1 MAGARDLPSGTVTF
15 LFSDIE
21 GSTRLLKELG
31 REPYGEVLAEHNSR
45 LREAFAAQAGT
56 EIDRQGD
63 AFFFVF
69 RSAGAAV
76 AAAAAAQRS
85 IAEAAWPEAGAVRVR
100 MGLHTGE
107 ASVSADGYV
116 GFAVH
121 QAARIGDLG
130 HGGQILVSR
139 TTAALV
145 EHELPPELELR
156 SLGEARLPGLDR
168 SEELFQLVS
177 EGLPDRF
184 PPLGAR
190 RPSVPAPQPDGP
202 PLLERQAE
210 LAAIHAYVDAA
221 ASGAGRLVV
230 IEARAGMGKT
240 RLLAEARAAAT
251 QANLTVL
258 TARGGELE
266 SEFAYGVVRQL
277 FEQLLA
283 SATSQE
289 REELLDGP
297 AARAA
302 ALFEVGELDGA
313 DDDPSGVS
321 FAVLHGLYWVAA
333 NLALRRPA
341 LIAIDDVHW
350 ADGPS
355 LRWLSHLQRRLDGLP
370 LLVVIATRPPA
381 QSRHEQLMLEIIGDP
396 AAAVVRPTALG
407 PESVAALAREVF
419 GREPAP
425 EFVVTCHTATGGNPL
440 FLEALLD
447 TLRSEGLQPT
457 AEHAPRVLEIGPE
470 PVTRAVMLRLSRVPS
485 EAVLLA
491 RALAVLGGHA
501 ELRHAAALA
510 GLDPEVAS
518 HAATSLARAEVLRV
532 ELPLEFTHPV
542 VRSAVYE
549 DMSPPERIAAHRRA
563 ASVLAET
570 QAEPEQVAVHLEQ
583 VLPTGDRFVI
593 DTLRRAAERALQRGA
608 SDVAVGFLRRA
619 LDEPPPPE
627 ERGEVLRA
635 LGLAERL
642 IDNDAAIVHLRDA
655 IEELGESQRAGRLAL
670 ELGRALQRG
679 NQNREAIDVLRR
691 GRDLVGDDPDMWQS
705 MTAELIGAA
714 WWDPA
719 DLPLAE
725 AELARVRE
733 DELVDGYGGFLLRAI
748 LSYAESRVGDHR
760 EHALELAEAAMASG
774 YLIST
779 GSRALYSL
787 GYTLTVAGRP
797 DATIALFE
805 QGYLEALR
813 RGDYVLANGCVLFR
827 ALAHLHEGSL
837 ASAEED
843 LGRMADQVALQMAT
857 PYSAA
862 FAAWIALERG
872 DLEQAERILG
882 AAGFPERIP
891 SNGQFLFF
899 HLVRGRLRFE
909 QRQTDA
915 AIQDLLTVG
924 EHSRGLGHRNPAFMP
939 WQPYAALALHA
950 AGRTEE
956 ALEIALAAVDRAR
969 IWGAPRM
976 TGVTLRT
983 LGLIEGGPS
992 GEKLLQEAVD
1002 ILAGSSARLEYA
1014 KALVELGAA
1023 LRRGNRRADARG
1035 HLRQGLELAHKLG
1048 ATALESRAQT
1058 ELAATGARPRRL
1070 MLTGLESLTPSER
1083 RVADMAA
1090 ENMTNKDIAQ
1100 ALFVT
1105 PKTVEVHLSSV
1116 YRKLEISSRSQLPVA
1131 LGATA

>member
-31 REPYGEVLAEHNSR
+31 REGYGQVLAKHNSL
-45 LREAFAAQAGT
+45 LREAFAGHAGT

-76 AAAAAAQRS
+76 TAAAAAQRS
-85 IAEAAWPEAGAVRVR
+85 IAAAAWPEDGAVRVR

-221 ASGAGRLVV
+221 AG
-230 IEARAGMGKT
+230 AGMGKT

-302 ALFEVGELDGA
+302 ALFEVGELEGDG
-313 DDDPSGVS
+313 DDPSGVS

-341 LIAIDDVHW
+341 LIAIDDLHW

-407 PESVAALAREVF
+407 RESVAALARDVF

-447 TLRSEGLQPT
+447 TLRGEGLQPT

-532 ELPLEFTHPV
+532 ELPLEFT
-542 VRSAVYE
+542 
-549 DMSPPERIAAHRRA
+549 
-563 ASVLAET
+563 
-570 QAEPEQVAVHLEQ
+570 
-583 VLPTGDRFVI
+583 
-593 DTLRRAAERALQRGA
+593 
-608 SDVAVGFLRRA
+608 
-619 LDEPPPPE
+619 
-627 ERGEVLRA
+627 
-635 LGLAERL
+635 
-642 IDNDAAIVHLRDA
+642 
-655 IEELGESQRAGRLAL
+655 
-670 ELGRALQRG
+670 
-679 NQNREAIDVLRR
+679 
-691 GRDLVGDDPDMWQS
+691 
-705 MTAELIGAA
+705 
-714 WWDPA
+714 
-719 DLPLAE
+719 
-725 AELARVRE
+725 
-733 DELVDGYGGFLLRAI
+733 
-748 LSYAESRVGDHR
+748 
-760 EHALELAEAAMASG
+760 
-774 YLIST
+774 
-779 GSRALYSL
+779 
-787 GYTLTVAGRP
+787 
-797 DATIALFE
+797 
-805 QGYLEALR
+805 
-813 RGDYVLANGCVLFR
+813 
-827 ALAHLHEGSL
+827 
-837 ASAEED
+837 
-843 LGRMADQVALQMAT
+843 
-857 PYSAA
+857 
-862 FAAWIALERG
+862 
-872 DLEQAERILG
+872 
-882 AAGFPERIP
+882 
-891 SNGQFLFF
+891 
-899 HLVRGRLRFE
+899 
-909 QRQTDA
+909 
-915 AIQDLLTVG
+915 
-924 EHSRGLGHRNPAFMP
+924 
-939 WQPYAALALHA
+939 
-950 AGRTEE
+950 
-956 ALEIALAAVDRAR
+956 
-969 IWGAPRM
+969 
-976 TGVTLRT
+976 
-983 LGLIEGGPS
+983 
-992 GEKLLQEAVD
+992 
-1002 ILAGSSARLEYA
+1002 
-1014 KALVELGAA
+1014 
-1023 LRRGNRRADARG
+1023 
-1035 HLRQGLELAHKLG
+1035 
-1048 ATALESRAQT
+1048 
-1058 ELAATGARPRRL
+1058 
-1070 MLTGLESLTPSER
+1070 
-1083 RVADMAA
+1083 
-1090 ENMTNKDIAQ
+1090 
-1100 ALFVT
+1100 
-1105 PKTVEVHLSSV
+1105 
-1116 YRKLEISSRSQLPVA
+1116 
-1131 LGATA
+1131 